1 MTAIDK
7 LRRNIHTIR
16 VVEEN
21 PFDYDKAVLPV
32 YMEPDS

>member
-1 MTAIDK
+1 MTVTDK

-21 PFDYDKAVLPV
+21 PFDYDKAVLSID
-32 YMEPDS
+32 MEPDS